1 MTSPGTPRSSA
12 EPDRPEPDAP
22 AAVADPVDGT
32 VHAPDETR
40 SEAEVDTQVDTEV
53 DAADVT
59 AAESPGQS
67 PSSLSAVPDAA
78 ADVDTSGG
86 ASGDELDDAPG
97 IGSEDVTEDRSGAES
112 RSERT
117 ERSVERVPDHDLV
130 GALEA
135 VLLVL
140 DNPASAADLA
150 AAVGHTPQRVTAE
163 LRALAERYTIAGS
176 GIELREIGGGW
187 RMWTRDRFAP
197 IVERF
202 ILDGAQG
209 RLSKA
214 ALESLAVV
222 AYRQPVTRAR
232 VSAVRGV
239 NVDGVFRTLTARG
252 LIEEAGTDPDS
263 SAILYRT
270 TPLFLDRMGLS
281 DLAELPSLGPL
292 LPDVA
297 DLDAALDSD
306 LDTV

>member
-1 MTSPGTPRSSA
+1 MTSLGTTPDGA
-12 EPDRPEPDAP
+12 EPTAP
-22 AAVADPVDGT
+22 AAVDDPVEPDPEQPDPEQHDPEQRHPT
-32 VHAPDETR
+32 HAEE
-40 SEAEVDTQVDTEV
+40 S
-53 DAADVT
+53 ADHP
-59 AAESPGQS
+59 A
-67 PSSLSAVPDAA
+67 
-78 ADVDTSGG
+78 G
-86 ASGDELDDAPG
+86 ADAPAG
-97 IGSEDVTEDRSGAES
+97 DAPAGDDRTAQD
-112 RSERT
+112 ER
-117 ERSVERVPDHDLV
+117 RAGQPVERVPDHDLT

-150 AAVGHTPQRVTAE
+150 TAVGHTPQRVTAE
-163 LRALAERYTIAGS
+163 LRALADRYTVGGS
-176 GIELREIGGGW
+176 GIELREVGGGW
-187 RMWTRDRFAP
+187 RLWTRDRFAP

-292 LPDVA
+292 LPDAA